1 MFLEPCDDLQ
11 MKLFTLVLLAAVA
24 DGETLNVETQ
34 ENVTAVLGGN
44 VTFSCISHLEE
55 ILQVTWQKLNGQSED
70 NIATFSEKYGPN
82 VFGSFSGRADFMP
95 SKVQVSTIVLFGV
108 KLEDEGCYQCIFHT
122 FINGQNIGKTC
133 LTVDVKD
140 INVETQENVTA
151 VLGGNVTF
159 SCTSHLEDI
168 LQVTWQKL
176 NGQSE
181 DNIATFSGKL
191 EVNFSGSFIGR
202 ATSISSKVQVSTIV
216 LSGVKLEDEG
226 CYQCVFHTFRNS
238 RDIGK
243 TCLTVHAHTK
253 SQLHVWITLVLVIIL
268 IAIFTFSFY
277 WYKKGRH
284 QQRKG

>member
-1 MFLEPCDDLQ
+1 

-24 DGETLNVETQ
+24 DGKLLNVETQ
-34 ENVTAVLGGN
+34 ENMTAVLGGN
-44 VTFSCISHLEE
+44 VTFSCTSHLED

-70 NIATFSEKYGPN
+70 NIATFSEIFGPN
-82 VFGSFSGRADFMP
+82 ILGSFSGRADFMP
-95 SKVQVSTIVLFGV
+95 SKMQVSTIVLFGV

-140 INVETQENVTA
+140 INAKTQENMTA

-191 EVNFSGSFIGR
+191 EANFSGSFIGR

-226 CYQCVFHTFRNS
+226 CYQCVFYTFRNS
-238 RDIGK
+238 KDIGK
-243 TCLTVHAHTK
+243 TCLTVQAHTK
-253 SQLHVWITLVLVIIL
+253 SQLHVWIILVLVIIL
-268 IAIFTFSFY
+268 IAIFIFSFY